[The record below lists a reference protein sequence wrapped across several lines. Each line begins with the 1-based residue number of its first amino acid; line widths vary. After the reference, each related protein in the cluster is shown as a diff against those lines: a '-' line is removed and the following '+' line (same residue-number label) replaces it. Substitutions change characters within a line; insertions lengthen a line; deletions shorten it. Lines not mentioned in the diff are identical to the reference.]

1 MMFGGGGDGEVLGG
15 MGVMRAAAVL
25 SPKSQAAM
33 QAQAQWGE
41 QETREFIA
49 IRAEAEMERDRITA
63 GNASKS
69 SKRSK
74 TTTLWELVS
83 ARMGER
89 GYKRTPEQCKCKWK
103 NLLNRYKGKETADPE
118 NGRQCPFFEE
128 LHAVFTEREK
138 HMQRLLA
145 ESEAGSSQSKKRVK
159 RLTGDRSSDEFSDGD
174 DEDEDDSEA
183 ERPARSNPRRR
194 KVEGLTM
201 DKSLK
206 AATNTG
212 TVSFSTSGSTRE
224 LLKDFFQQQ
233 HRMEMQWREIME
245 RRVQE
250 RLLFEQ
256 EWRETMVKLER
267 DRLMSEQIWREREEQ
282 RRMRDETRAER
293 RDALLTTLLNKLI
306 HEKNL

>member
-1 MMFGGGGDGEVLGG
+1 
-15 MGVMRAAAVL
+15 MRVQL
-25 SPKSQAAM
+25 
-33 QAQAQWGE
+33 
-41 QETREFIA
+41 FY
-49 IRAEAEMERDRITA
+49 RDDIHWLLFHITII
-63 GNASKS
+63 
-69 SKRSK
+69 
-74 TTTLWELVS
+74 LYLLV
-83 ARMGER
+83 
-89 GYKRTPEQCKCKWK
+89 Q
-103 NLLNRYKGKETADPE
+103 GKETADLE

-138 HMQRLLA
+138 SMQRLLA

-159 RLTGDRSSDEFSDGD
+159 RLTGDRSSDEFSDGE
-174 DEDEDDSEA
+174 DEDEDDSEV
-183 ERPARSNPRRR
+183 ERPARSNLRRR
-194 KVEGLTM
+194 KAEGLTM

-212 TVSFSTSGSTRE
+212 TISTNTSGGTRE

-267 DRLMSEQIWREREEQ
+267 ERLMAEQIWREREEQ
-282 RRMRDETRAER
+282 RRMREETRAER

-306 HEKNL
+306 HENNL

>member
-1 MMFGGGGDGEVLGG
+1 MFGGGPGGGDGEVLGG

-33 QAQAQWGE
+33 QAQAQWSE

-49 IRAEAEMERDRITA
+49 IRADAEMERDRGTT

-69 SKRSK
+69 SKRIK

-83 ARMGER
+83 SKMGER

-118 NGRQCPFFEE
+118 NGRQCPFFDE
-128 LHAVFTEREK
+128 LHAVFTERAK
-138 HMQRLLA
+138 NMQRLLV

-159 RLTGDRSSDEFSDGD
+159 RLTGDRSSDEFSDD
-174 DEDEDDSEA
+174 EDEDEDDSEG
-183 ERPARSNPRRR
+183 ERPARSNVRRR

-201 DKSLK
+201 DNKPSK
-206 AATNTG
+206 ATNTG
-212 TVSFSTSGSTRE
+212 NISSTRE

-233 HRMEMQWREIME
+233 NRMEMQWREIME

-256 EWRETMVKLER
+256 EWRQTMVKLER
-267 DRLMSEQIWREREEQ
+267 ERVMAEQIWREREEQ
-282 RRMRDETRAER
+282 RRMREESRAER

-306 HEKNL
+306 HENNL